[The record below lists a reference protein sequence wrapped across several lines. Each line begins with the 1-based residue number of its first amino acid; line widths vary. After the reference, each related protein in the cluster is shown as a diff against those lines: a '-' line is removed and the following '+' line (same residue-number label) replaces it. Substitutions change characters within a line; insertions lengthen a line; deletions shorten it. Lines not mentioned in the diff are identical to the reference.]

1 MTLSE
6 AQKRANLK
14 WNKDNIDRI
23 QLVVRKG
30 QKQIIKELAEKHGE
44 SLNAYIVNSVKER
57 AKLDGIIL

>member
-30 QKQIIKELAEKHGE
+30 QKQKIKELAEKHGE